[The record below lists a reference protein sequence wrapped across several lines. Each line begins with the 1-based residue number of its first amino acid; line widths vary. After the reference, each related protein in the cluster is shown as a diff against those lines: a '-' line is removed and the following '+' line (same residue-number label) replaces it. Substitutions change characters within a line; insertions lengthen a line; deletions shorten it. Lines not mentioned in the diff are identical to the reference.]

1 MGNATFGALYGM
13 VIRYVLPLLA
23 FWLLLRCGRS
33 LLTFRKEPE
42 VWGWLCLPDG
52 NQLPITHWE
61 NVIGRHKR
69 SDIVIDLPFISRSH
83 AVLTRYDDGS
93 WTISD
98 IGSKGGVKVNRK
110 DVTISAINPGDVISL
125 NGLEMT
131 LQPISKEQE
140 DYQTTLRTQPGRD
153 YAPSL
158 SLFILSFFQIFMLF
172 QLFFTAKLDRKS
184 VV

>member
-1 MGNATFGALYGM
+1 MQSFFEAVKSLGSLPMGSTQFSNLYCTVVRILLPVLALL
-13 VIRYVLPLLA
+13 I
-23 FWLLLRCGRS
+23 LLRCAKS

-42 VWGWLCLPDG
+42 IWAWLCLPDG

-69 SDIVIDLPFISRSH
+69 SDIIIDLPTISRSH

-98 IGSKGGVKVNRK
+98 IGSKGGVQVNGQ
-110 DVTISAINPGDVISL
+110 DTALCALEPGDVISL

-131 LQPISKEQE
+131 LEPITENQE
-140 DYQTTLRTQPGRD
+140 AYQTTLRTKAGKD
-153 YAPSL
+153 
-158 SLFILSFFQIFMLF
+158 FQ
-172 QLFFTAKLDRKS
+172 TS
-184 VV
+184 VT